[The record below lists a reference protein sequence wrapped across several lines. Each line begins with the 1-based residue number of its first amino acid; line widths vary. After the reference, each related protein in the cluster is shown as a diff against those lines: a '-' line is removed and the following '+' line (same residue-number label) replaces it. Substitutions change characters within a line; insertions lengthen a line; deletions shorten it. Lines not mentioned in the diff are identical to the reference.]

1 MSAEH
6 PDLGSRR
13 LPWRELQEASDPELV
28 RQLISGNDDALA
40 VIVDRYQRLVFSV
53 ALRIVKDEGEAE
65 DLVQTVFVDIF
76 KRAEQYDPS
85 RGTLKVWLLQ
95 YAYSRSINRRHY
107 LEQRQFYSQTEVDEV
122 VGFGFSVGARR
133 SDGLSTAEVSHLVG
147 QALSSLNAKQQA
159 AITLVYFQGLTLEEA
174 AQKTGETLPAIRH
187 HYYRGL
193 MKLREFISSKQ
204 LVHKAESATA
214 EKVSLEVAHLKPRPI

>member
-1 MSAEH
+1 MSATH
-6 PDLGSRR
+6 PDPGSRR
-13 LPWRELQEASDPELV
+13 LAWSELQEASDSELV

-76 KRAEQYDPS
+76 KRAEQYDAS

-107 LEQRQFYSQTEVDEV
+107 LEQRQFYSQMEVDEV
-122 VGFGFSVGARR
+122 VSLGSSIAAHR
-133 SDGLSTAEVSHLVG
+133 SDGLSTAEVSRLVR
-147 QALSSLNAKQQA
+147 QALGSLNAKQQA

-174 AQKTGETLPAIRH
+174 SQKTGETLPAIRH

-204 LVHKAESATA
+204 SAQTAESSAT
-214 EKVSLEVAHLKPRPI
+214 EKASLEVGHLKPRPI

>member
-1 MSAEH
+1 MSAAH
-6 PDLGSRR
+6 HDLESRR
-13 LPWRELQEASDPELV
+13 LTWGELQEAGDPELV

-76 KRAEQYDPS
+76 KRAEQYDAS

-107 LEQRQFYSQTEVDEV
+107 LEQRQFYSQMEVNEV
-122 VGFGFSVGARR
+122 VGFGFSIGANR
-133 SDGLSTAEVSHLVG
+133 SDGLSTAEVSHLVE
-147 QALSSLNAKQQA
+147 QALRTLNVKQQT

-174 AQKTGETLPAIRH
+174 AQKTGETLSALRH

-193 MKLREFISSKQ
+193 MKLREFISCSKSLQ
-204 LVHKAESATA
+204 KAESSSTDT
-214 EKVSLEVAHLKPRPI
+214 VSLEVAHLKPRPI

>member
-1 MSAEH
+1 MSAAP
-6 PDLGSRR
+6 PDPGSRR
-13 LPWRELQEASDPELV
+13 LPWSELQEASDLELV

-40 VIVDRYQRLVFSV
+40 VIVDRYQRLVFSI
-53 ALRIVKDEGEAE
+53 ALGIVKDEGEAE

-107 LEQRQFYSQTEVDEV
+107 LEHRQFYSQIEVDEV
-122 VGFGFSVGARR
+122 VSLGFSTGAHR
-133 SDGLSTAEVSHLVG
+133 SNGMSTAEVSHLID
-147 QALSSLNAKQQA
+147 QALGSLNAKQQT

-174 AQKTGETLPAIRH
+174 AEQTGETLPALRH

-193 MKLREFISSKQ
+193 MKLREFIGSNRSLQKTESS
-204 LVHKAESATA
+204 VA
-214 EKVSLEVAHLKPRPI
+214 EKLSLEVAHLKPRPI